1 MGNGHAK
8 KKGKRQTTYP
18 KVIPKGRSLE
28 DTKHIR
34 LLVLYDTSRATPG
47 DVIDH
52 FCDAVNAF
60 KPSGSLEIKERDIKI
75 LQLTADTND
84 SSSVLSLS
92 ESQCTEVKPWISEWL
107 KQNGVVLVCI
117 LSKHDIKS
125 FLDDVNLKSGK
136 LVLFSLG
143 KCNPNAWDGCVRLD
157 LDPEDATSP
166 KDFEDP
172 LEELVATVKAE

>member
-1 MGNGHAK
+1 M
-8 KKGKRQTTYP
+8 
-18 KVIPKGRSLE
+18 
-28 DTKHIR
+28 
-34 LLVLYDTSRATPG
+34 
-47 DVIDH
+47 
-52 FCDAVNAF
+52 
-60 KPSGSLEIKERDIKI
+60 
-75 LQLTADTND
+75 
-84 SSSVLSLS
+84 
-92 ESQCTEVKPWISEWL
+92 
-107 KQNGVVLVCI
+107 LVCI

-157 LDPEDATSP
+157 LDPEDVTSP